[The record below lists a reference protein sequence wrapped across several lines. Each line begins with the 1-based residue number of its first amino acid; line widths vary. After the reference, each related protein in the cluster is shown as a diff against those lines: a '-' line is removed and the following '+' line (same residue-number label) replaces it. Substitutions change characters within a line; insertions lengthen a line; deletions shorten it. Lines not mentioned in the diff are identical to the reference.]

1 MNKETIVKL
10 RKMGQYINILYVE
23 DDEEIS
29 AQFET
34 LFRKV
39 FKNIDAVS
47 DGLQGL
53 QKYKKGTYDIIITDI
68 EMPNMNGIEFI
79 QEIRKTDEEQL
90 IVVTSAYNDSKYL
103 QELIES
109 GVEKF
114 ILKPFDMSRLFT
126 DIAKIVSIIYNEKR
140 EKKLQEQLE
149 EKMKLNQLLLDKMIT
164 PLVVISKNSVEYKNE
179 KFDEI
184 FNLGCALGSKECY
197 IATIFE
203 SEKISKLN
211 NVEFIEFIELHSS
224 EKFLYLRNEKI
235 ERFKVIVSDIED
247 SSNKLVSFVNTELV
261 GKEIDRLKAET
272 KLDTLTQLYTRE
284 TFNQDI
290 ESFLDSTNE
299 YYVYCYGLKHVK
311 EFVKHFGVSS
321 LREIYKVMGVN
332 LRNYFKDEIDKKLV
346 SVYYFDTNH
355 FVTVVTASKYEE
367 LKMMLKEFGL
377 KYNYTNKQA
386 NKSEPMHL
394 DILSVKLNDTISA
407 RKNIAEI
414 ENRLYM
420 LNLSAF

>member
-39 FKNIDAVS
+39 FKNIDVVG

-79 QEIRKTDEEQL
+79 QEIRKIDEEQL

-149 EKMKLNQLLLDKMIT
+149 EKMKLNQLLLDKMMT

-184 FNLGCALGSKECY
+184 FNLRCALGSKECY

-203 SEKISKLN
+203 SKKISSLN
-211 NVEFIEFIELHSS
+211 NMDFVEYIELHSS
-224 EKFLYLRNEKI
+224 EKFLYLSNGKV
-235 ERFKVIVSDIED
+235 ERFKVIVSTIED
-247 SSNKLVSFVNTELV
+247 SSNKLISFVNTELV
-261 GKEIDRLKAET
+261 SKEIDRLKAET

-290 ESFLDSTNE
+290 DSILDSSNE
-299 YYVYCYGLKHVK
+299 YYAFCFGLKHLK

-321 LREIYKVMGVN
+321 LRDVYKVLGMN
-332 LRNYFKDEIDKKLV
+332 LRNYFKNEVAQEFV
-346 SVYYFDTNH
+346 SLYYFDTNH
-355 FVTVVTASKYEE
+355 FVITVTSSKQEE
-367 LKMMLKEFGL
+367 IKEMLKEFSL
-377 KYNYTNKQA
+377 KYSYTNKQA
-386 NKSEPMHL
+386 KNYEPMHL
-394 DILSVKLNDTISA
+394 DVLSVMIDDTISA
-407 RKNIAEI
+407 RKNIAEV